1 MFTRILLFFVVALTG
16 TLFLPDAV
24 VAGPTYFTSD
34 LITDSTPAG
43 TSTMHTVTFNPGLA
57 IPTAGKI
64 MIIPEPSGGGVFT
77 VPPALNLAD
86 ITLEVSAGGGPF
98 VARPLALLPSGV
110 SDGVT
115 VTTGVNGFITFDLA
129 TGVPG
134 IAAGDTVKVTIGGA
148 NFITSP
154 AVQGSYRIRIRTFDA
169 ASLPLDVGTAMIA
182 IVERVTV
189 TGDIQ
194 VIVPLRSNGLPTGLL
209 PGATTNV
216 LVSLNTDI
224 PAFCKYATTSGV
236 DFFAMSSTTIFLDA
250 NAGLLHYINVPV
262 FENDIFTYYLR
273 CVSSNG
279 NPNPDDYVITFEI
292 GVIPNA
298 STTPLPPPPPPTPS
312 GPSGGGGGGGLFLK
326 GGDVTIS
333 GTGIPGGALT
343 ILKDG
348 KIAKEDQVSVTGSFT
363 NAFTQLDRGTYTW
376 GVYVKDPDGNLSST
390 YNSTIYL
397 IGGTNNIIAPVYLSP
412 TIKAATTTVPIGG
425 SLLISGYGIPLT
437 TVQAIMNKQGDVL
450 NSKII
455 TGTTTSNGNGS
466 WKMVLSTEGLKKGT
480 YEVKAQSLVTTRD
493 QSVFSPTLYIG
504 VGENPNPNFKN
515 RADLNKDGKVNLVD
529 FSILLFNWKTSDAVA
544 DINQDGT
551 VSLIDFSI
559 MLANWTG

>member
-1 MFTRILLFFVVALTG
+1 MFTRILLFFVVSLTG

-64 MIIPEPSGGGVFT
+64 MIIPEPNGGGVFT

-343 ILKDG
+343 LLKDG

>member
-86 ITLEVSAGGGPF
+86 ITLEVSTGGGPF

-343 ILKDG
+343 LLKDG

>member
-86 ITLEVSAGGGPF
+86 ITLEVSTGGGPF

>member
-1 MFTRILLFFVVALTG
+1 MFTRILLFFVVSLTG

-343 ILKDG
+343 LLKDG

>member
-43 TSTMHTVTFNPGLA
+43 TSTTHTVTFNPGLA

-64 MIIPEPSGGGVFT
+64 MIIPEPNGGGVFT

>member
-86 ITLEVSAGGGPF
+86 ITLEVSTGGGPF

-134 IAAGDTVKVTIGGA
+134 IAAGDTAKVTIGGA